1 VQQNN
6 DTMSLAKD
14 STTRFSN
21 RVKDYVKWRPNYQQE
36 IVKDLKNEYSL
47 STDKIVADI
56 GSGTGI
62 SSELFLK
69 DGYAVI
75 GVEPNEAMRERS
87 KELLSKYSNHTAVD
101 GTAEQTTFGNESV
114 DAIVAGQAFH
124 WFDQGKTRVEFQR
137 ILKQD
142 GVVVLLWN
150 ERLADT
156 DFAKEYDQFIVDH
169 GKEYVK
175 LDHRNVNAEQI
186 ASFFNPGTCGL
197 KTYKNQQVFNFD
209 GLKGRLLSSSYMPTD
224 ADENYQPM
232 LLALEQLFEKHNE
245 NGMVHIDYDTK
256 VYIGR
261 FK

>member
-1 VQQNN
+1 
-6 DTMSLAKD
+6 MSLAKD

-21 RVKDYVKWRPNYQQE
+21 RVEDYVKWRPNYPQK
-36 IVKDLKNEYSL
+36 IVKDLQNEYRL
-47 STDKIVADI
+47 STDKVVADI

-87 KELLSKYSNHTAVD
+87 KELLNKYSSYTTVD
-101 GTAEQTTFGNESV
+101 GTAEKTTLVNKSV

-124 WFDQGKTRVEFQR
+124 WFDQAKTRVEFQR

-142 GVVVLLWN
+142 GIVILLWN
-150 ERLADT
+150 ERLAGT
-156 DFAKEYDQFIVDH
+156 DFAKEYDQFIIDH

-186 ASFFNPGTCGL
+186 ASFFSPGTCKL
-197 KTYKNQQVFNFD
+197 KIYKNQQVFNFD
-209 GLKGRLLSSSYMPTD
+209 GLKGRLLSSSYMPTET
-224 ADENYQPM
+224 DENYET
-232 LLALEQLFEKHNE
+232 LLSALKQLYEKHNE
-245 NGMVHIDYDTK
+245 NGRVQIDYDTK
-256 VYIGR
+256 VYIGSL
-261 FK
+261 K

>member
-1 VQQNN
+1 
-6 DTMSLAKD
+6 MSLAKD

-21 RVKDYVKWRPNYQQE
+21 RVEDYVKWRPNYPQK
-36 IVKDLKNEYSL
+36 IVKDLQNDYSL
-47 STDKIVADI
+47 SIDKIVADI

-69 DGYAVI
+69 GGYAVI

-87 KELLSKYSNHTAVD
+87 KELLSNYSKYIAVD
-101 GTAEQTTFGNESV
+101 GTAEQTTLGNESV
-114 DAIVAGQAFH
+114 DVIVAGQAFH
-124 WFDQGKTRVEFQR
+124 WFDQAKTRAEFQR

-142 GVVVLLWN
+142 GIVILLWN
-150 ERLADT
+150 ERLTDT
-156 DFAKEYDQFIVDH
+156 DFAKEYDQFIIDH

-186 ASFFNPGTCGL
+186 ASFFNPGTCQL
-197 KTYKNQQVFNFD
+197 RTYKNQQRFNFD

-224 ADENYQPM
+224 TDKNFETM
-232 LLALEQLFEKHNE
+232 LLALKQLFEKHNE